1 MVVHGTTCH
10 LASSAYVADPL
21 LANGDGTGRAG
32 AISKDKKKYWVPV
45 DDDEEVAADE
55 EHGGK
60 GCRRPLLYRTF
71 KVKGIVL
78 QTYRYVRYGPNII
91 YW

>member
-1 MVVHGTTCH
+1 MEGM
-10 LASSAYVADPL
+10 LSPAAGNGGLADPL
-21 LANGDGTGRAG
+21 LANGAGTGRAG
-32 AISKDKKKYWVPV
+32 ASSKDKKKYWVPV